1 MGRSG
6 KLFVST
12 GARAW
17 LLRHWETP
25 RVFAD
30 VTLPAGA
37 WCVEIGCGRG
47 FGGLVIARRFNP
59 ARVVCLDVDADM
71 VRSARRMMAD
81 PPSWAAGV
89 DTTVIQVLRADATA
103 LPFPSDTFHAA
114 FLFAVLHHVPDW
126 RRAIAETFRVLRP
139 GGVFSFEDTLLGKS
153 ILCANRWL
161 RHALFDLE
169 ELGIGAD
176 GDEFRGPARPVGVRL
191 QPGVHPGTQARPVP
205 TMNLRRHGALDP
217 RVQL

>member
-1 MGRSG
+1 MKIGRAG

-12 GARAW
+12 GMRAW
-17 LLRHWETP
+17 LLRHWEAP

-37 WCVEIGCGRG
+37 WCVDIGCGRG
-47 FGGLVIARRFNP
+47 FGGLVIARRFDP
-59 ARVVCLDVDADM
+59 ARVVCLDVDADI

-126 RRAIAETFRVLRP
+126 RRAVAETFRVLRP
-139 GGVFSFEDTLLGKS
+139 GGVFSFEDTLLGS
-153 ILCANRWL
+153 SVLCANRWL
-161 RHALFDLE
+161 KHALFNLE
-169 ELGIGAD
+169 ELVSVLQISGFEVRRATAALGGNLVYAL
-176 GDEFRGPARPVGVRL
+176 ARKPDR
-191 QPGVHPGTQARPVP
+191 TP
-205 TMNLRRHGALDP
+205 TP
-217 RVQL
+217 TPSPWPP